1 MIEQEKDV
9 PKSKPQKLSN
19 LSKVTPK
26 KKIKVS
32 QTSVFQVIAVVCG
45 VFILSAYLSKPS
57 ESKVVKL
64 SSVSDYKPRNMT
76 LNQNLDYIQRLKALE
91 KKKSKEQQNKAI
103 KIGDSN
109 NPVSIPIG
117 GTKVGHAQAPQKKH
131 KKKLSRE
138 MQARLKAPTTFISIE
153 KKASSSPLLINDN
166 NQGDRFDIIAD
177 SNQQFLKQKRS
188 IGQVNA
194 TRLSRPDYT
203 LTAGQLIEATLETA
217 INSQL
222 PGFVRAVTS
231 RDVYSMDGSSVL
243 VPKGSVLMGQYASS
257 GLKQTQTRILITWT
271 RVQLPDGITAT
282 LNSPS
287 TDNLGRGGVR
297 ADSINRHL
305 IERFGGSLLF
315 SVLGSV
321 TANSGVN
328 DSDEYNAAQQYRMN
342 IVQSLQKTSG
352 EWLNQNAT
360 LPPALRLHQGK
371 SIKVF
376 VSKDIN
382 FFDVLKKGNS

>member
-1 MIEQEKDV
+1 MTEQEKEN
-9 PKSKPQKLSN
+9 PKKKTPNLSG

-26 KKIKVS
+26 KKVKFYH
-32 QTSVFQVIAVVCG
+32 TPVFQFILVVCG
-45 VFILSAYLSKPS
+45 VFILFAYLSKPS
-57 ESKVVKL
+57 ESKAIEL

-76 LNQNLDYIQRLKALE
+76 LHQNLDYIQRLKAIDE
-91 KKKSKEQQNKAI
+91 KKSKEQQKEKEKNL
-103 KIGDSN
+103 GDSKK
-109 NPVSIPIG
+109 PAPTSIS
-117 GTKVGHAQAPQKKH
+117 GTTAGYAQAPQKKH
-131 KKKLSRE
+131 KNKLSRE
-138 MQARLKAPTTFISIE
+138 MQARLKAPTTFISVE
-153 KKASSSPLLINDN
+153 KKASNKPLPINDN
-166 NQGDRFDIIAD
+166 HQGERLDITTD
-177 SNQQFLKQKRS
+177 SNQLFLKQKRS

-194 TRLSRPDYT
+194 TRLAKPDYT

-287 TDNLGRGGVR
+287 TDNLGRGGVH

-315 SVLGSV
+315 SVLGSA

-328 DSDEYNAAQQYRMN
+328 ESDGYNAAQQYRMN
-342 IVQSLQKTSG
+342 IVQSLQKTSQEMLG
-352 EWLNQNAT
+352 QNTT
-360 LPPALRLHQGK
+360 LPPTLRLHQGK

-382 FFDVLKKGNS
+382 FYDVLKKRL